1 MERWF
6 LKNNISWIKSFLRDT
21 LQFRAYSL
29 INGPKCCGALSLG
42 EEQELEERE
51 GEVENGG
58 EEYRASEFSEKTVE
72 MATSTMPWHIS
83 G

>member
-1 MERWF
+1 M
-6 LKNNISWIKSFLRDT
+6 
-21 LQFRAYSL
+21 
-29 INGPKCCGALSLG
+29 NGPKCCGARSLG

-58 EEYRASEFSEKTVE
+58 EDRASAFSEKTVE
-72 MATSTMPWHIS
+72 MATSTMPWHSS